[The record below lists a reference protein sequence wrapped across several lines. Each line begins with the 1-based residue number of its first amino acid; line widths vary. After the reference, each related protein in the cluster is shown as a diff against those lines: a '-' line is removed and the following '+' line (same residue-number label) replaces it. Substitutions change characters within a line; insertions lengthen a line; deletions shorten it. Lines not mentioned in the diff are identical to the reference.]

1 MDADSAP
8 SREPVTPVESGPAR
22 EPMADLM
29 RRLASDVAAL
39 VQIYGRDL
47 RNHVGGMGR
56 DLAVAAVLV
65 GGALVLG
72 VFALGLA
79 VATVVLILSVWMP
92 GWLAGLVVMG
102 AVVTSIGVL
111 MLVAARR
118 VRRRRAA
125 WAARVSEEVRWL
137 RSMFP
142 KES

>member
-1 MDADSAP
+1 
-8 SREPVTPVESGPAR
+8 
-22 EPMADLM
+22 M

-102 AVVTSIGVL
+102 AVVTSMGVL
-111 MLVAARR
+111 MLVATRR

-125 WAARVSEEVRWL
+125 WVARVSEEVRWL

-142 KES
+142 KER